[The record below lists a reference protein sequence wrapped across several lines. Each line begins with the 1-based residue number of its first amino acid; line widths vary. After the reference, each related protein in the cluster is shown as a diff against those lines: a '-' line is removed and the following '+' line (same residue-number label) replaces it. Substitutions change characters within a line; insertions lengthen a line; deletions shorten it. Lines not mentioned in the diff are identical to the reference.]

1 MQKRTARR
9 TVSVVA
15 ALALAVLGSAIPIS
29 TASAGIAGCG
39 AKAVS
44 ADPTDISVGR
54 KPVRCDSGAPAPKP
68 LPQMTPLTVSS
79 SFRLEFIA
87 PLLVGD
93 ALGEF
98 AKENIDINLVNVRF
112 SDAVPQLANGQIDVA
127 VGGVEGALFNAAQQ
141 GLPVKMTLGNYFP
154 PDAGKPQIPQ
164 TGMWCRSEI
173 FKNPA
178 KPKPAELKG
187 KTAGS
192 AVGPASAAFYYV
204 QQQVG
209 GKFKA
214 TDLNITTIPSTE
226 MVQAMRNDALDCA
239 ILLDPLWLPVSTD
252 PGFKLVATQVPGEP
266 VGGYFY
272 GKNLLQD
279 KPEVGTAFARAMIR
293 TINTYLTGDYHANQQ
308 VMDAL
313 SRQINQ
319 PVDVIRRTPSLQF
332 DWEIRDG
339 TAERVQDVFIDLGVL
354 QFQKPLPDK
363 KVFDRAF
370 YLKAVGASGSGNGNK

>member
-1 MQKRTARR
+1 
-9 TVSVVA
+9 
-15 ALALAVLGSAIPIS
+15 
-29 TASAGIAGCG
+29 
-39 AKAVS
+39 
-44 ADPTDISVGR
+44 
-54 KPVRCDSGAPAPKP
+54 
-68 LPQMTPLTVSS
+68 
-79 SFRLEFIA
+79 
-87 PLLVGD
+87 
-93 ALGEF
+93 
-98 AKENIDINLVNVRF
+98 
-112 SDAVPQLANGQIDVA
+112 
-127 VGGVEGALFNAAQQ
+127 
-141 GLPVKMTLGNYFP
+141 
-154 PDAGKPQIPQ
+154 
-164 TGMWCRSEI
+164 
-173 FKNPA
+173 
-178 KPKPAELKG
+178 
-187 KTAGS
+187 
-192 AVGPASAAFYYV
+192 
-204 QQQVG
+204 
-209 GKFKA
+209 
-214 TDLNITTIPSTE
+214 
-226 MVQAMRNDALDCA
+226 
-239 ILLDPLWLPVSTD
+239 
-252 PGFKLVATQVPGEP
+252 VATQVPGEP